1 MGLINWLKQKIF
13 HKKDEDKKEGKPVEP
28 VVEENLKS
36 EEAKDKT
43 SGESV
48 VEKTLEGNKVDEEP
62 IYEVKKE
69 ETKEEYLQPEVVKEE
84 QSVEQSIED
93 KVETKEEPVVEE
105 NTLEESVQPE
115 VKEEQKIEEQP
126 IEENKVEDNSSIKDE
141 EKYEPSKGN
150 EQSSFEEPVVEEN
163 TLEESVQPEV
173 KEEQKIEEQPIEEN
187 KVEDNSSI
195 KDEEKYEPSKGNE
208 QSSFEE
214 PVVEENT
221 LEESVQPEVKEE
233 QKIEEQPIEEN
244 KVEDNSSIKDEEKY
258 EPSKGNEQSSFEE
271 PVVEENTLEESVQPE
286 VKEEQKI
293 EEQPIEENKV
303 EDNSSIKDE
312 EKYEPSKGNE
322 QSSFEEPVIQNNTDG
337 IENNN
342 EFEYSNPLLDLVL
355 EDKLEKK
362 ESKVEV
368 NDEQPIEDKAE
379 TKEEPIV
386 EKELSD
392 EPVQPE
398 IKEEQHAEEN
408 KAEEKENEEDED
420 EVIEEK
426 EEQTKE
432 AELVNSAD
440 EPVIEKKND
449 EATTKKVEV
458 DHETKIYNLGLAKSR
473 EGFGARLNSIANKY
487 KEANSEYFDDLE
499 RCLIEADVGVNLTMS
514 VLDETEKMAASQH
527 LDNPKE
533 INDLLVDN
541 LFMNYAKSGDSFQTE
556 IKFDPENPTVL
567 LMVGVNGTGKTTTIA
582 KLAKHY
588 KELGKK
594 VLLVAADTFRAGA
607 VQQLSIWANRIGVDI
622 FERGQGADPAS
633 VCFDAVKKAINDKYD
648 LVMVDTAG
656 RLHTKDYLM
665 AELGKVNRVIK
676 KVLPVA
682 PQEIWLALDANT
694 GQNGVQQAKVFKE
707 VTPLTGVVITKMD
720 GTSKGGIILAIRDQL
735 GVPVRFIGLGEHEDD
750 LREFDLDRYLYALL
764 VGEDENS
771 EE

>member
-28 VVEENLKS
+28 VEENLKS

-62 IYEVKKE
+62 ISEVKKE
-69 ETKEEYLQPEVVKEE
+69 EIKEESLQPEVVKEE

-105 NTLEESVQPE
+105 NTLEEPVQPE

-126 IEENKVEDNSSIKDE
+126 VEENKVEDNSSIKDE
-141 EKYEPSKGN
+141 EKYEPSK
-150 EQSSFEEPVVEEN
+150 
-163 TLEESVQPEV
+163 
-173 KEEQKIEEQPIEEN
+173 EN
-187 KVEDNSSI
+187 K
-195 KDEEKYEPSKGNE
+195 
-208 QSSFEE
+208 
-214 PVVEENT
+214 
-221 LEESVQPEVKEE
+221 
-233 QKIEEQPIEEN
+233 
-244 KVEDNSSIKDEEKY
+244 
-258 EPSKGNEQSSFEE
+258 
-271 PVVEENTLEESVQPE
+271 
-286 VKEEQKI
+286 
-293 EEQPIEENKV
+293 
-303 EDNSSIKDE
+303 
-312 EKYEPSKGNE
+312 

-379 TKEEPIV
+379 TNEEPIV

-408 KAEEKENEEDED
+408 KAEEKEDEED

-432 AELVNSAD
+432 VEQVNSTD

-449 EATTKKVEV
+449 EATTEKVEV

-487 KEANSEYFDDLE
+487 KEANSDYFDELE

-588 KELGKK
+588 KGLGKK

-633 VCFDAVKKAINDKYD
+633 VCFDAIKKAINDKYD

-764 VGEDENS
+764 VGEDENF

>member
-13 HKKDEDKKEGKPVEP
+13 HKKDEAKKEEKPVEP
-28 VVEENLKS
+28 VEENLKS

-62 IYEVKKE
+62 IFEVKKE
-69 ETKEEYLQPEVVKEE
+69 EIKEESLQPEVVKKE

-105 NTLEESVQPE
+105 NTLEEPVQPE

-126 IEENKVEDNSSIKDE
+126 VEENKVEDNSSIKDE
-141 EKYEPSKGN
+141 EKYEPSK
-150 EQSSFEEPVVEEN
+150 
-163 TLEESVQPEV
+163 
-173 KEEQKIEEQPIEEN
+173 EN
-187 KVEDNSSI
+187 K
-195 KDEEKYEPSKGNE
+195 
-208 QSSFEE
+208 
-214 PVVEENT
+214 
-221 LEESVQPEVKEE
+221 
-233 QKIEEQPIEEN
+233 
-244 KVEDNSSIKDEEKY
+244 
-258 EPSKGNEQSSFEE
+258 
-271 PVVEENTLEESVQPE
+271 
-286 VKEEQKI
+286 
-293 EEQPIEENKV
+293 
-303 EDNSSIKDE
+303 
-312 EKYEPSKGNE
+312 

-368 NDEQPIEDKAE
+368 NDDQLIEEKAE

-386 EKELSD
+386 EENTLD

-398 IKEEQHAEEN
+398 IKEEQHVEEN
-408 KAEEKENEEDED
+408 KAEEKENEEED

-432 AELVNSAD
+432 AEQVNPTD

-449 EATTKKVEV
+449 EAATEKVEV

-487 KEANSEYFDDLE
+487 KEANSEYFDELE

-527 LDNPKE
+527 VDNPKE

-633 VCFDAVKKAINDKYD
+633 VCFDAIKKAINDKYD

-764 VGEDENS
+764 VGEDENF
-771 EE
+771 EA

>member
-69 ETKEEYLQPEVVKEE
+69 EIKEESLQPEVVKEE

-93 KVETKEEPVVEE
+93 KVETKEGPEVEE
-105 NTLEESVQPE
+105 NTLEEPVQPE

-126 IEENKVEDNSSIKDE
+126 VEENKVEDNSSIKNE
-141 EKYEPSKGN
+141 EKYEPSK
-150 EQSSFEEPVVEEN
+150 E
-163 TLEESVQPEV
+163 
-173 KEEQKIEEQPIEEN
+173 
-187 KVEDNSSI
+187 
-195 KDEEKYEPSKGNE
+195 
-208 QSSFEE
+208 
-214 PVVEENT
+214 
-221 LEESVQPEVKEE
+221 
-233 QKIEEQPIEEN
+233 
-244 KVEDNSSIKDEEKY
+244 
-258 EPSKGNEQSSFEE
+258 
-271 PVVEENTLEESVQPE
+271 
-286 VKEEQKI
+286 
-293 EEQPIEENKV
+293 
-303 EDNSSIKDE
+303 
-312 EKYEPSKGNE
+312 NE

-337 IENNN
+337 IENN

-355 EDKLEKK
+355 EDKLEEK

-386 EKELSD
+386 EKELLD

-408 KAEEKENEEDED
+408 KAEEKENKEDED

-426 EEQTKE
+426 EEQEEQTKE
-432 AELVNSAD
+432 AEQVNSTD

-449 EATTKKVEV
+449 EATTEKVEVDHETKEQTKEAEQVNSTDEPVIEKKNDEATNKKVEV

-487 KEANSEYFDDLE
+487 KEANSDYFDELE

-514 VLDETEKMAASQH
+514 VLNETEKMAASQH

-764 VGEDENS
+764 VGEDENF

>member
-13 HKKDEDKKEGKPVEP
+13 HKKDEDKKEVKPVEP
-28 VVEENLKS
+28 VEENLKS
-36 EEAKDKT
+36 EEAKDKA

-62 IYEVKKE
+62 IFEVKKE
-69 ETKEEYLQPEVVKEE
+69 EIKEESLQPEVVKKE

-105 NTLEESVQPE
+105 NTLEEPVQPE

-126 IEENKVEDNSSIKDE
+126 VEENKVEDNSSIKDE
-141 EKYEPSKGN
+141 EKYEPSN
-150 EQSSFEEPVVEEN
+150 
-163 TLEESVQPEV
+163 
-173 KEEQKIEEQPIEEN
+173 EN
-187 KVEDNSSI
+187 K
-195 KDEEKYEPSKGNE
+195 
-208 QSSFEE
+208 
-214 PVVEENT
+214 
-221 LEESVQPEVKEE
+221 
-233 QKIEEQPIEEN
+233 
-244 KVEDNSSIKDEEKY
+244 
-258 EPSKGNEQSSFEE
+258 
-271 PVVEENTLEESVQPE
+271 
-286 VKEEQKI
+286 
-293 EEQPIEENKV
+293 
-303 EDNSSIKDE
+303 
-312 EKYEPSKGNE
+312 

-392 EPVQPE
+392 EPVQPK
-398 IKEEQHAEEN
+398 IKEDQHAEEN
-408 KAEEKENEEDED
+408 KAEEKENEKDED

-432 AELVNSAD
+432 VEQVNSTD

-449 EATTKKVEV
+449 EATTEKVEV

-487 KEANSEYFDDLE
+487 KEANSEYFDELE

-527 LDNPKE
+527 VDNPKE

-556 IKFDPENPTVL
+556 IKFDSENPTVL

-633 VCFDAVKKAINDKYD
+633 VCFDAIKKAINEKYD

>member
-13 HKKDEDKKEGKPVEP
+13 HKKDEDKKEEKPVEP
-28 VVEENLKS
+28 VEENLKS

-43 SGESV
+43 SDESV

-62 IYEVKKE
+62 IFEVKKE
-69 ETKEEYLQPEVVKEE
+69 EIKEESLQPEVVKKE

-105 NTLEESVQPE
+105 NILEESVQPE

-126 IEENKVEDNSSIKDE
+126 VEENKVEDNSSIKDE
-141 EKYEPSKGN
+141 EKYEPSN
-150 EQSSFEEPVVEEN
+150 
-163 TLEESVQPEV
+163 
-173 KEEQKIEEQPIEEN
+173 EN
-187 KVEDNSSI
+187 K
-195 KDEEKYEPSKGNE
+195 
-208 QSSFEE
+208 
-214 PVVEENT
+214 
-221 LEESVQPEVKEE
+221 
-233 QKIEEQPIEEN
+233 
-244 KVEDNSSIKDEEKY
+244 
-258 EPSKGNEQSSFEE
+258 
-271 PVVEENTLEESVQPE
+271 
-286 VKEEQKI
+286 
-293 EEQPIEENKV
+293 
-303 EDNSSIKDE
+303 
-312 EKYEPSKGNE
+312 

-368 NDEQPIEDKAE
+368 NDEQPNEDKAE

-408 KAEEKENEEDED
+408 KAEEKENEEDE
-420 EVIEEK
+420 VIEEK

-432 AELVNSAD
+432 VEQVNSTD

-487 KEANSEYFDDLE
+487 KEANSDYFDELE

-556 IKFDPENPTVL
+556 IKFDPENLTVL

-588 KELGKK
+588 KGLGKK

-633 VCFDAVKKAINDKYD
+633 VCFDAIKKAINDKYD

-764 VGEDENS
+764 VGEDENF

>member
-13 HKKDEDKKEGKPVEP
+13 HKKDEDKKEVKPVEP
-28 VVEENLKS
+28 VEENLKS

-62 IYEVKKE
+62 IFEVKKE
-69 ETKEEYLQPEVVKEE
+69 EIKEESLQPEVVKEE

-93 KVETKEEPVVEE
+93 KVETKEEPAVEE
-105 NTLEESVQPE
+105 NTLEEPVQPE
-115 VKEEQKIEEQP
+115 IKEEQKIEEQP
-126 IEENKVEDNSSIKDE
+126 VEENKVEDNSSIKDE
-141 EKYEPSKGN
+141 EKHEPSK
-150 EQSSFEEPVVEEN
+150 
-163 TLEESVQPEV
+163 
-173 KEEQKIEEQPIEEN
+173 
-187 KVEDNSSI
+187 ED
-195 KDEEKYEPSKGNE
+195 
-208 QSSFEE
+208 
-214 PVVEENT
+214 
-221 LEESVQPEVKEE
+221 
-233 QKIEEQPIEEN
+233 
-244 KVEDNSSIKDEEKY
+244 
-258 EPSKGNEQSSFEE
+258 
-271 PVVEENTLEESVQPE
+271 
-286 VKEEQKI
+286 
-293 EEQPIEENKV
+293 
-303 EDNSSIKDE
+303 
-312 EKYEPSKGNE
+312 E

-408 KAEEKENEEDED
+408 KAEEKENEEDE
-420 EVIEEK
+420 VIEGK

-432 AELVNSAD
+432 VGQVNSTD
-440 EPVIEKKND
+440 EPVIEKKKD

-487 KEANSEYFDDLE
+487 KEANSDYFDELE

-588 KELGKK
+588 KGLGKK

-633 VCFDAVKKAINDKYD
+633 VCFDAIKKAINDKYD

-764 VGEDENS
+764 VGEDENF

>member
-69 ETKEEYLQPEVVKEE
+69 EIKEPEVVKEE

-93 KVETKEEPVVEE
+93 KVETKEGPEVEE
-105 NTLEESVQPE
+105 NTLEEPVQPE
-115 VKEEQKIEEQP
+115 VKEEQKIEEQLV
-126 IEENKVEDNSSIKDE
+126 EENKVEDNSSIKNE
-141 EKYEPSKGN
+141 EKYEPSK
-150 EQSSFEEPVVEEN
+150 E
-163 TLEESVQPEV
+163 
-173 KEEQKIEEQPIEEN
+173 
-187 KVEDNSSI
+187 
-195 KDEEKYEPSKGNE
+195 
-208 QSSFEE
+208 
-214 PVVEENT
+214 
-221 LEESVQPEVKEE
+221 
-233 QKIEEQPIEEN
+233 
-244 KVEDNSSIKDEEKY
+244 
-258 EPSKGNEQSSFEE
+258 
-271 PVVEENTLEESVQPE
+271 
-286 VKEEQKI
+286 
-293 EEQPIEENKV
+293 
-303 EDNSSIKDE
+303 
-312 EKYEPSKGNE
+312 NE

-337 IENNN
+337 IENN

-386 EKELSD
+386 EKELLD

-408 KAEEKENEEDED
+408 KAEEKENKEDED

-432 AELVNSAD
+432 AEQVNSAD

-449 EATTKKVEV
+449 EATNEKVEV

-487 KEANSEYFDDLE
+487 KEANSEYFDELE

-764 VGEDENS
+764 VGEDENF

>member
-28 VVEENLKS
+28 VEENLKS

-43 SGESV
+43 SDESV

-62 IYEVKKE
+62 ISEVKKE
-69 ETKEEYLQPEVVKEE
+69 EIKEESLQPEVVKKE
-84 QSVEQSIED
+84 QSVEQSTED
-93 KVETKEEPVVEE
+93 KVETKKEPVVEE
-105 NTLEESVQPE
+105 NTLEEPVQPE

-126 IEENKVEDNSSIKDE
+126 VEENKVEDNSSIKDE
-141 EKYEPSKGN
+141 EKYEPSK
-150 EQSSFEEPVVEEN
+150 
-163 TLEESVQPEV
+163 
-173 KEEQKIEEQPIEEN
+173 EN
-187 KVEDNSSI
+187 K
-195 KDEEKYEPSKGNE
+195 
-208 QSSFEE
+208 
-214 PVVEENT
+214 
-221 LEESVQPEVKEE
+221 
-233 QKIEEQPIEEN
+233 
-244 KVEDNSSIKDEEKY
+244 
-258 EPSKGNEQSSFEE
+258 
-271 PVVEENTLEESVQPE
+271 
-286 VKEEQKI
+286 
-293 EEQPIEENKV
+293 
-303 EDNSSIKDE
+303 
-312 EKYEPSKGNE
+312 

-337 IENNN
+337 IDNNN

-408 KAEEKENEEDED
+408 KAEEKENEEDE
-420 EVIEEK
+420 VIEEK

-432 AELVNSAD
+432 VEQVNSTD

-487 KEANSEYFDDLE
+487 KEANSDYFDELE

-588 KELGKK
+588 KGLGKK

-633 VCFDAVKKAINDKYD
+633 VCFDAIKKAINDKYD

-764 VGEDENS
+764 VGEDENF

>member
-13 HKKDEDKKEGKPVEP
+13 HKKDENKKEVKPVEP
-28 VVEENLKS
+28 VEENLKS
-36 EEAKDKT
+36 EEVKDNT

-69 ETKEEYLQPEVVKEE
+69 EIKEESLQPEVVKKE

-105 NTLEESVQPE
+105 NTLEKPVQPE

-126 IEENKVEDNSSIKDE
+126 VEENKVEDNSSIKDE
-141 EKYEPSKGN
+141 EKYEPSK
-150 EQSSFEEPVVEEN
+150 
-163 TLEESVQPEV
+163 
-173 KEEQKIEEQPIEEN
+173 EN
-187 KVEDNSSI
+187 K
-195 KDEEKYEPSKGNE
+195 
-208 QSSFEE
+208 
-214 PVVEENT
+214 
-221 LEESVQPEVKEE
+221 
-233 QKIEEQPIEEN
+233 
-244 KVEDNSSIKDEEKY
+244 
-258 EPSKGNEQSSFEE
+258 
-271 PVVEENTLEESVQPE
+271 
-286 VKEEQKI
+286 
-293 EEQPIEENKV
+293 
-303 EDNSSIKDE
+303 
-312 EKYEPSKGNE
+312 

-342 EFEYSNPLLDLVL
+342 EVEYSNPLLDLVL

-408 KAEEKENEEDED
+408 KAEEKENEEDE
-420 EVIEEK
+420 VIEEK

-432 AELVNSAD
+432 AEQVNSTD

-449 EATTKKVEV
+449 EATAEKVEV

-487 KEANSEYFDDLE
+487 KEANSEYFDELE

-527 LDNPKE
+527 VDNPKE

-556 IKFDPENPTVL
+556 IKFDSENPTVL

-633 VCFDAVKKAINDKYD
+633 VCFDAIKKANNEKYD

>member
-13 HKKDEDKKEGKPVEP
+13 HKKDEDKKEVKPVEP
-28 VVEENLKS
+28 VEENLKT

-62 IYEVKKE
+62 MSEVKKE
-69 ETKEEYLQPEVVKEE
+69 EIKEESLQPEVVKEE

-105 NTLEESVQPE
+105 NTLEEPVQPE

-126 IEENKVEDNSSIKDE
+126 VEENKVEDNSSIKDE
-141 EKYEPSKGN
+141 EKYEPSKEN
-150 EQSSFEEPVVEEN
+150 KQSSFEEPVV
-163 TLEESVQPEV
+163 
-173 KEEQKIEEQPIEEN
+173 
-187 KVEDNSSI
+187 
-195 KDEEKYEPSKGNE
+195 
-208 QSSFEE
+208 
-214 PVVEENT
+214 
-221 LEESVQPEVKEE
+221 
-233 QKIEEQPIEEN
+233 
-244 KVEDNSSIKDEEKY
+244 
-258 EPSKGNEQSSFEE
+258 
-271 PVVEENTLEESVQPE
+271 
-286 VKEEQKI
+286 
-293 EEQPIEENKV
+293 
-303 EDNSSIKDE
+303 
-312 EKYEPSKGNE
+312 
-322 QSSFEEPVIQNNTDG
+322 QNNTDG
-337 IENNN
+337 IDNN
-342 EFEYSNPLLDLVL
+342 EFEHSNPLLDLVL

-408 KAEEKENEEDED
+408 KAEEKENEEDEA
-420 EVIEEK
+420 IEEK

-432 AELVNSAD
+432 IEKVNSTD

-487 KEANSEYFDDLE
+487 KEANSDYFDELE
-499 RCLIEADVGVNLTMS
+499 RCLIEADVGVNLMMS

-633 VCFDAVKKAINDKYD
+633 VCFDAIKKAINDKYD

-764 VGEDENS
+764 VGEDENF

>member
-13 HKKDEDKKEGKPVEP
+13 HKKDEVKKEVKPVEP
-28 VVEENLKS
+28 VEENLKS

-62 IYEVKKE
+62 VHEVKKE
-69 ETKEEYLQPEVVKEE
+69 EIKEESLQPEMVKEE
-84 QSVEQSIED
+84 QPVEQSIED
-93 KVETKEEPVVEE
+93 KAETKEEPVVEE
-105 NTLEESVQPE
+105 NTLEEPVQPE

-126 IEENKVEDNSSIKDE
+126 VEENKVGDNSSIKDE
-141 EKYEPSKGN
+141 EKYEPSK
-150 EQSSFEEPVVEEN
+150 
-163 TLEESVQPEV
+163 
-173 KEEQKIEEQPIEEN
+173 EN
-187 KVEDNSSI
+187 K
-195 KDEEKYEPSKGNE
+195 
-208 QSSFEE
+208 
-214 PVVEENT
+214 
-221 LEESVQPEVKEE
+221 
-233 QKIEEQPIEEN
+233 
-244 KVEDNSSIKDEEKY
+244 
-258 EPSKGNEQSSFEE
+258 
-271 PVVEENTLEESVQPE
+271 
-286 VKEEQKI
+286 
-293 EEQPIEENKV
+293 
-303 EDNSSIKDE
+303 
-312 EKYEPSKGNE
+312 

-386 EKELSD
+386 EKEFSD

-408 KAEEKENEEDED
+408 KVEDNSSIKDEEAKDKTSGESVVEKTLEGNKVDEEPIFEVKKEEIKEESLQPEVVKEEQSVEQSIEDKVETKEEPIVEKELSDEPVVQPEVKEEQHVEENKVEDNEED

-426 EEQTKE
+426 KEQTKE
-432 AELVNSAD
+432 AEQVNSTD

-487 KEANSEYFDDLE
+487 KEANSEYFDELE

-527 LDNPKE
+527 VDNPKE

-594 VLLVAADTFRAGA
+594 VMLVAADTFRAGA

-633 VCFDAVKKAINDKYD
+633 VCFDAIKKAINEKYD

-764 VGEDENS
+764 VGEDENF

>member
-13 HKKDEDKKEGKPVEP
+13 HKKDEDKKEVKPVEP
-28 VVEENLKS
+28 VEENLKS
-36 EEAKDKT
+36 EEAKDNT

-48 VEKTLEGNKVDEEP
+48 VEKTLEENKVDEEP

-69 ETKEEYLQPEVVKEE
+69 EIKEESLQPEVVKKE
-84 QSVEQSIED
+84 QPVEQSIED
-93 KVETKEEPVVEE
+93 KAETKEEPVVEE
-105 NTLEESVQPE
+105 NSLEKPVQPE

-126 IEENKVEDNSSIKDE
+126 VEENKVEDNSSIKDE
-141 EKYEPSKGN
+141 EKYETSK
-150 EQSSFEEPVVEEN
+150 
-163 TLEESVQPEV
+163 
-173 KEEQKIEEQPIEEN
+173 EN
-187 KVEDNSSI
+187 K
-195 KDEEKYEPSKGNE
+195 
-208 QSSFEE
+208 
-214 PVVEENT
+214 
-221 LEESVQPEVKEE
+221 
-233 QKIEEQPIEEN
+233 
-244 KVEDNSSIKDEEKY
+244 
-258 EPSKGNEQSSFEE
+258 
-271 PVVEENTLEESVQPE
+271 
-286 VKEEQKI
+286 
-293 EEQPIEENKV
+293 
-303 EDNSSIKDE
+303 
-312 EKYEPSKGNE
+312 

-342 EFEYSNPLLDLVL
+342 EVEYSNPLLDLVL

-379 TKEEPIV
+379 IKEEPIV
-386 EKELSD
+386 EKGLSD

-398 IKEEQHAEEN
+398 IKEEQKIEEQPVEEN
-408 KAEEKENEEDED
+408 KVEDNSSIKDEEAKDKTSGESVVEKTLEGNKVDEEPIFEVKKEEIKEESLQPEVVKKEQSVEQSIEDKAETKEEPVVEENTLEEPVQPEVKEEQKIEEQPVEENKVEENED

-432 AELVNSAD
+432 AEQVNSTD

-449 EATTKKVEV
+449 EATAEKVEV

-487 KEANSEYFDDLE
+487 KEANSEYFDELE

-527 LDNPKE
+527 VDNPKE

-633 VCFDAVKKAINDKYD
+633 VCFDAIKKAINEKYD

>member
-13 HKKDEDKKEGKPVEP
+13 HKKDEDKKEVKPVEP
-28 VVEENLKS
+28 VEENLKS

-43 SGESV
+43 SDESA

-62 IYEVKKE
+62 ISEVKKE
-69 ETKEEYLQPEVVKEE
+69 EIKEESLQPEVVKEE

-105 NTLEESVQPE
+105 NTLEEPVQPE

-126 IEENKVEDNSSIKDE
+126 VEENKVEDNSSIKDE
-141 EKYEPSKGN
+141 EKYEPSK
-150 EQSSFEEPVVEEN
+150 
-163 TLEESVQPEV
+163 
-173 KEEQKIEEQPIEEN
+173 EN
-187 KVEDNSSI
+187 K
-195 KDEEKYEPSKGNE
+195 
-208 QSSFEE
+208 
-214 PVVEENT
+214 
-221 LEESVQPEVKEE
+221 
-233 QKIEEQPIEEN
+233 
-244 KVEDNSSIKDEEKY
+244 
-258 EPSKGNEQSSFEE
+258 
-271 PVVEENTLEESVQPE
+271 
-286 VKEEQKI
+286 
-293 EEQPIEENKV
+293 
-303 EDNSSIKDE
+303 
-312 EKYEPSKGNE
+312 

-368 NDEQPIEDKAE
+368 NDEKPIEDKAE

-398 IKEEQHAEEN
+398 IKEEQHAEKN
-408 KAEEKENEEDED
+408 KAEEKENEKDED

-432 AELVNSAD
+432 AEQVNSTD

-487 KEANSEYFDDLE
+487 KEANSDYFDELE

-527 LDNPKE
+527 LNNPKE

-633 VCFDAVKKAINDKYD
+633 VCFDAIKKAINDKYD

-764 VGEDENS
+764 VGEDENF

>member
-13 HKKDEDKKEGKPVEP
+13 HKKDEDKKEVKPVEP
-28 VVEENLKS
+28 VEENLKS

-69 ETKEEYLQPEVVKEE
+69 EIKEESLQPEVVKEE

-115 VKEEQKIEEQP
+115 VKEEQKIEEQQV
-126 IEENKVEDNSSIKDE
+126 EENKVEDNSSIKDE
-141 EKYEPSKGN
+141 EKYEPSK
-150 EQSSFEEPVVEEN
+150 
-163 TLEESVQPEV
+163 
-173 KEEQKIEEQPIEEN
+173 EN
-187 KVEDNSSI
+187 K
-195 KDEEKYEPSKGNE
+195 
-208 QSSFEE
+208 
-214 PVVEENT
+214 
-221 LEESVQPEVKEE
+221 
-233 QKIEEQPIEEN
+233 
-244 KVEDNSSIKDEEKY
+244 
-258 EPSKGNEQSSFEE
+258 
-271 PVVEENTLEESVQPE
+271 
-286 VKEEQKI
+286 
-293 EEQPIEENKV
+293 
-303 EDNSSIKDE
+303 
-312 EKYEPSKGNE
+312 

-408 KAEEKENEEDED
+408 KEEEKENEEDED

-432 AELVNSAD
+432 AEQVNSTD

-487 KEANSEYFDDLE
+487 KEANSDYFDELE

-633 VCFDAVKKAINDKYD
+633 VCFDAIKKAINDKYD

-764 VGEDENS
+764 VGEDENF

>member
-69 ETKEEYLQPEVVKEE
+69 EIKEESLQPEVVKEE

-93 KVETKEEPVVEE
+93 KVETKEEPIVEE
-105 NTLEESVQPE
+105 NTLEEPVQPE

-126 IEENKVEDNSSIKDE
+126 VEENKVEDNSSIKDE
-141 EKYEPSKGN
+141 EKYEPSK
-150 EQSSFEEPVVEEN
+150 E
-163 TLEESVQPEV
+163 
-173 KEEQKIEEQPIEEN
+173 
-187 KVEDNSSI
+187 
-195 KDEEKYEPSKGNE
+195 
-208 QSSFEE
+208 
-214 PVVEENT
+214 
-221 LEESVQPEVKEE
+221 
-233 QKIEEQPIEEN
+233 
-244 KVEDNSSIKDEEKY
+244 
-258 EPSKGNEQSSFEE
+258 
-271 PVVEENTLEESVQPE
+271 
-286 VKEEQKI
+286 
-293 EEQPIEENKV
+293 
-303 EDNSSIKDE
+303 
-312 EKYEPSKGNE
+312 NE

-337 IENNN
+337 IENN

-368 NDEQPIEDKAE
+368 NDEQPVEDKAE

-386 EKELSD
+386 EKELLD

-398 IKEEQHAEEN
+398 IKEEQHSEEN

-426 EEQTKE
+426 EEKEEKEEQTKE
-432 AELVNSAD
+432 AEQVNSTD

-487 KEANSEYFDDLE
+487 KEANSDYFDELE

-594 VLLVAADTFRAGA
+594 VMLVAADTFRAGA

-633 VCFDAVKKAINDKYD
+633 VCFDAIKKAINEKYD

-764 VGEDENS
+764 VGEDENF

>member
-13 HKKDEDKKEGKPVEP
+13 HKKDEGKKEEKPVEP
-28 VVEENLKS
+28 VEENLKS

-62 IYEVKKE
+62 IFEVKKE
-69 ETKEEYLQPEVVKEE
+69 EIKEESLQPEVVKEE
-84 QSVEQSIED
+84 QSVEQSVED

-105 NTLEESVQPE
+105 NTLEEPVQPE

-126 IEENKVEDNSSIKDE
+126 VEENKVEDNSSIRDE
-141 EKYEPSKGN
+141 EKHEPSK
-150 EQSSFEEPVVEEN
+150 EDKQSSFEEPVVEEN
-163 TLEESVQPEV
+163 TLEEPVQPEV
-173 KEEQKIEEQPIEEN
+173 KEEQRIEEQPVEEN
-187 KVEDNSSI
+187 KEEDNSSI
-195 KDEEKYEPSKGNE
+195 KDEEKHEPSK
-208 QSSFEE
+208 
-214 PVVEENT
+214 
-221 LEESVQPEVKEE
+221 
-233 QKIEEQPIEEN
+233 
-244 KVEDNSSIKDEEKY
+244 EDK
-258 EPSKGNEQSSFEE
+258 
-271 PVVEENTLEESVQPE
+271 
-286 VKEEQKI
+286 
-293 EEQPIEENKV
+293 
-303 EDNSSIKDE
+303 
-312 EKYEPSKGNE
+312 

-368 NDEQPIEDKAE
+368 KDEQPIEDKTE
-379 TKEEPIV
+379 IKEEPIV

-408 KAEEKENEEDED
+408 KAEEKENEEDE
-420 EVIEEK
+420 VIEEK

-432 AELVNSAD
+432 AEQVNSTD

-487 KEANSEYFDDLE
+487 KEANSDYFDELE

-633 VCFDAVKKAINDKYD
+633 VCFDAIKKAINDKYD

-764 VGEDENS
+764 VGEDENF

>member
-48 VEKTLEGNKVDEEP
+48 AEKTLEGNKVDEEP

-69 ETKEEYLQPEVVKEE
+69 EIKEESLQPEVVKEE

-93 KVETKEEPVVEE
+93 KAETKEEPVVEE
-105 NTLEESVQPE
+105 NTLEEPVQPE

-126 IEENKVEDNSSIKDE
+126 VEENKVEDNSSIKDE
-141 EKYEPSKGN
+141 EKYEPSK
-150 EQSSFEEPVVEEN
+150 E
-163 TLEESVQPEV
+163 
-173 KEEQKIEEQPIEEN
+173 
-187 KVEDNSSI
+187 
-195 KDEEKYEPSKGNE
+195 
-208 QSSFEE
+208 
-214 PVVEENT
+214 
-221 LEESVQPEVKEE
+221 
-233 QKIEEQPIEEN
+233 
-244 KVEDNSSIKDEEKY
+244 
-258 EPSKGNEQSSFEE
+258 
-271 PVVEENTLEESVQPE
+271 
-286 VKEEQKI
+286 
-293 EEQPIEENKV
+293 
-303 EDNSSIKDE
+303 
-312 EKYEPSKGNE
+312 NE

-337 IENNN
+337 IENN

-368 NDEQPIEDKAE
+368 NDEQPVEDKAE

-386 EKELSD
+386 EKELLD

-398 IKEEQHAEEN
+398 IKEEQHSEEN
-408 KAEEKENEEDED
+408 KAEEKENEDDED

-432 AELVNSAD
+432 AEQVNSAD

-449 EATTKKVEV
+449 EATTEKVEV

-487 KEANSEYFDDLE
+487 KEANSEYFDELE

-764 VGEDENS
+764 VGEDENF